1 VSLDLSLLDD
11 GELAALTLGG
21 RQAAYAEIMRRHRD
35 ALYRLIL
42 GNIADPE
49 EALDLVQET
58 FVAAY
63 RALSRYDR
71 VRPMRGWLSTIA
83 LNKCRDWRRRRA
95 ARRMFAF
102 ALPLDAG
109 SAVPED
115 HARRMFAFALPLDAG
130 SAVPEDH
137 ALPDTQAADR
147 AEIRRVAAAIA
158 ELPAALREPLVLRAV
173 EDMSQAE
180 TAAILGITE
189 KAVETRVRRARARLS
204 EQLKRSG
211 FGPP

>member
-1 VSLDLSLLDD
+1 MSLDLSLLDD

-95 ARRMFAF
+95 
-102 ALPLDAG
+102 
-109 SAVPED
+109 V
-115 HARRMFAFALPLDAG
+115 RRMFAFALPLDAG

-211 FGPP
+211 FGPS

>member
-1 VSLDLSLLDD
+1 MSLDLSLLDD
-11 GELAALTLGG
+11 GELAALSLGG

-35 ALYRLIL
+35 ALYRLVL

-58 FVAAY
+58 FVAAW
-63 RALSRYDR
+63 RALARYDR

-95 ARRMFAF
+95 VRRMFAF

-109 SAVPED
+109 SAEVPED
-115 HARRMFAFALPLDAG
+115 R
-130 SAVPEDH
+130 
-137 ALPDTQAADR
+137 ALPDAEAADR
-147 AEIRRVAAAIA
+147 AEVERVGRAIA
-158 ELPAALREPLVLRAV
+158 ELPASLREPLVLRTV
-173 EDMSQAE
+173 QDLSQAE

-204 EQLKRSG
+204 GRLN
-211 FGPP
+211 PA

>member
-1 VSLDLSLLDD
+1 MSLDLSLLDD
-11 GELAALTLGG
+11 GELAALSLGG

-35 ALYRLIL
+35 ALYRLVL

-63 RALSRYDR
+63 RALTRYDR

-83 LNKCRDWRRRRA
+83 LNKCRDWRRRRMV
-95 ARRMFAF
+95 RRLFAF

-109 SAVPED
+109 SAEVPED
-115 HARRMFAFALPLDAG
+115 R
-130 SAVPEDH
+130 

-147 AEIRRVAAAIA
+147 AEVRRVAAAIA

-180 TAAILGITE
+180 TAAILGLTE
-189 KAVETRVRRARARLS
+189 KAVETRVRRARAKLS
-204 EQLKRSG
+204 EQLKPS
-211 FGPP
+211 